1 MLVILG
7 TCPTFLVSDLKLAT
21 CGICPLKPLIWQI
34 ALSDMTSPKRIVLH
48 HQAHHK
54 ILWKVKKHETLWN
67 QADAPRNQTF
77 RATCILAW
85 PPWTKV
91 GAFSGAMLPHSNL
104 VDLSDPKQSHQPP
117 WGNTQALGRCNTPKN
132 PSPTQAPQQN
142 KEDVMKKQIVTTTA
156 EPQWIVT
163 ARSLC
168 HVQYRDG
175 NQGGL
180 PRIYPNAR
188 AKVRC
193 LGGLE
198 GGVLGPAQQPT
209 GMLLDRVE
217 GLPGLW

>member
-1 MLVILG
+1 MKHFEIRQIRRATQLVGQHAFWRGHPGPKWGHSWSRCSHTPILS
-7 TCPTFLVSDLKLAT
+7 TFPTPNNHTSHPGAT
-21 CGICPLKPLIWQI
+21 HPPRTWSLQHPHTQ
-34 ALSDMTSPKRIVLH
+34 TYPNTTT
-48 HQAHHK
+48 QAH
-54 ILWKVKKHETLWN
+54 I
-67 QADAPRNQTF
+67 P
-77 RATCILAW
+77 
-85 PPWTKV
+85 
-91 GAFSGAMLPHSNL
+91 
-104 VDLSDPKQSHQPP
+104 
-117 WGNTQALGRCNTPKN
+117 
-132 PSPTQAPQQN
+132 N
-142 KEDVMKKQIVTTTA
+142 KEEMIIKLMKQIVPTTA

-209 GMLLDRVE
+209 GMLLDGVE

>member
-1 MLVILG
+1 MHFGVATLDQSGGILG
-7 TCPTFLVSDLKLAT
+7 C
-21 CGICPLKPLIWQI
+21 
-34 ALSDMTSPKRIVLH
+34 
-48 HQAHHK
+48 
-54 ILWKVKKHETLWN
+54 
-67 QADAPRNQTF
+67 DAPTPISSTF
-77 RATCILAW
+77 PT
-85 PPWTKV
+85 PNNHTSHP
-91 GAFSGAMLPHSNL
+91 GA
-104 VDLSDPKQSHQPP
+104 
-117 WGNTQALGRCNTPKN
+117 TPKHLVAAT
-132 PSPTQAPQQN
+132 PPKIQSPTQAPQQN

>member
-1 MLVILG
+1 M
-7 TCPTFLVSDLKLAT
+7 
-21 CGICPLKPLIWQI
+21 
-34 ALSDMTSPKRIVLH
+34 
-48 HQAHHK
+48 
-54 ILWKVKKHETLWN
+54 KHFGSR
-67 QADAPRNQTF
+67 PMR
-77 RATCILAW
+77 RATQGLGQHAFRRGHPGPKGRHSRRRFSHTPILS
-85 PPWTKV
+85 T
-91 GAFSGAMLPHSNL
+91 L
-104 VDLSDPKQSHQPP
+104 
-117 WGNTQALGRCNTPKN
+117 
-132 PSPTQAPQQN
+132 PSPTHTRATLGHHPSTWSLQHPPNHNPTQTQTNPHPGPAPEQRGCNIKMMQ
-142 KEDVMKKQIVTTTA
+142 QIVTTTA